1 MRNHPKLDEDAASK
15 RQSGAITGSR
25 FQKDPTKSLKPSHE
39 TPSKFST
46 RPAELLGG
54 NRVALLNCLGSTD
67 PPFRVN
73 MVQLSSNR
81 KRRKRS
87 YTLLDVQDDLFEER
101 LAVKYKVEPRKE

>member
-54 NRVALLNCLGSTD
+54 NRVALL
-67 PPFRVN
+67 
-73 MVQLSSNR
+73 
-81 KRRKRS
+81 RKRS